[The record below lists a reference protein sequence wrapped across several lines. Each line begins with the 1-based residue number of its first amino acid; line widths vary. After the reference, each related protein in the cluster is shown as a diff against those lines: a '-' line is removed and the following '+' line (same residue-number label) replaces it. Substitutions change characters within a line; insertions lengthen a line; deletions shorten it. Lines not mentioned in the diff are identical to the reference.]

1 MEPNRLSNKNMHQDP
16 AVTDSTKYKVIF
28 ENDKVRVLEYKDKP
42 GDKTNL
48 HHHPNSVM
56 YFLSSFK
63 RRLAANGKTIIVDG
77 EKGTA
82 TWLMEQD
89 HMGENIGDTN
99 THVLLIELKGENLH
113 SSKNEDAL
121 GPEKNT

>member
-1 MEPNRLSNKNMHQDP
+1 MHQDP
-16 AVTDSTKYKVIF
+16 TVTDSDKYKVVF

-63 RRLAANGKTIIVDG
+63 RQLAVNGKTAIIDG
-77 EKGTA
+77 KQGTTA
-82 TWLMEQD
+82 WLKAQD
-89 HMGENIGDTN
+89 HIGENIGNTD
-99 THVLLIELKGENLH
+99 THVLLVELKESGNY
-113 SSKNEDAL
+113 DQQGQGVL
-121 GPEKNT
+121 GPEKIV